1 MADESVLKLQGKVP
15 PRMFIGLGGAGSRI
29 VDRMAAR
36 AKQLPYWDEALRP
49 LTAFVSIDTD
59 INDQNLLEHVPRGN
73 KITIGAFDKHQAV
86 ENYRKSGD
94 QQALQWLDKAYRPR
108 PGGGFGAGQIRVE
121 SRLGFHYSSPQI
133 RERFSQIL
141 RHLLEADNTFR
152 LSEPPTIY
160 VYLYATLAG
169 GTGSGCFLTTAYLLQ
184 DVIRSL
190 HWRPRVLGNYLLST
204 TLLNKVAPDLHQD
217 IHANT
222 YAALKELEHL
232 TKIQYP
238 DVAKDLPNGETFVY
252 WNNQST
258 TELPRVKSAPFY
270 YSSIYDLPPQMAV
283 SDIVSVAADATFWQA
298 FTPIIGRI
306 LSEADNYE
314 KHLTELTRFPGDLKN
329 VGRGYAKNFGAF
341 GLATLVL
348 PAEDL
353 HEYSALRFAAEA
365 LRRQITFGV
374 SPESTD
380 DRARALE
387 RLQVNYEDPKFR
399 NMAEEDRYREI
410 NKAFVLSVQA
420 MAQQDERD
428 EITNGYWQRLVEDA
442 DLGRKTGGVDDNGDP
457 RRADSLVKKVRDE
470 LAKQRDPIVN
480 RVSIKQRT
488 LLFHQEG
495 VNQYSQAVNGL
506 LEDIRKAAVLIDEG
520 LEQVRGSA
528 AEGDVIRD
536 LKLDPMQ
543 ERYLVLRLLDLAEKE
558 IVPEVKQRY
567 EKTEKASLE
576 NPKMK
581 ERLEVEFLENL
592 RQAADAKKWGFR
604 RDDETFKRTKEE
616 AQDNIQKVGKS
627 QKSFFDAKLEQAQYK
642 ELLEYMHKRS
652 HLYARLATRMND
664 LVQDMESE
672 AEAMR
677 RGANPII
684 PRMALTVEV
693 FETLDKPRRRIWPEV
708 YRSLFIDGGRDMTTY
723 DRNVLSKSIAEELKP
738 VRDPGTGR
746 FVEKSE
752 RQAVIDLRQALVQLG
767 RDRLRRYIY
776 GDDDVRALN
785 IETGLE
791 LEARILTPGRNGE
804 PPSKTE
810 IDHYVDKKLVSFS
823 QLAGVTARLRSE
835 ELDTLDDGVKVAQ
848 TRHYVIQKS
857 SVSPDFDARMRRIL
871 ERGGRE
877 PQHSDWS
884 SPHIAI
890 VHDMELPIP
899 LYYFAAVVG
908 EIENAY
914 ERVAANERRAYHLH
928 TDYHWEKALPNLN
941 PRKGEL
947 SASWALDRL
956 VDGLLTQV
964 VVKTREG
971 LFWQRTKEDREPLGE
986 NLAAALYTLG
996 EYHLDQDLGPRFK
1009 TMVDATKESFG
1020 ADEMRRRAEMLKTWA
1035 GKLIEDIAMSARR
1048 GENSRQEELDQ
1059 PVLRVIL
1066 TIAGEM
1072 LDSKSGRPLTQSSA
1086 AAGSILRDSELSFDA
1101 PADEDTVQ

>member
-1 MADESVLKLQGKVP
+1 MADDSVLRLQGKVP
-15 PRMFIGLGGAGSRI
+15 PRMFVGLGGTGSKI

-36 AKQLPYWDEALRP
+36 AKQLPHWEEALRP
-49 LTAFVSIDTD
+49 LTSFVSIDTD

-133 RERFSQIL
+133 RERFTQIL

-152 LSEPPTIY
+152 LGQPPTIY

-169 GTGSGCFLTTAYLLQ
+169 GTGSGCFLCSAYLLQ

-190 HWRPRVLGNYLLST
+190 HWRPRVIGNFLLST

-252 WNNQST
+252 WNNQSS
-258 TELPRVKSAPFY
+258 TELPRVKTAPFY

-283 SDIVSVAADATFWQA
+283 TDIVSVAADATFWQA

-314 KHLTELTRFPGDLKN
+314 KHLTELTRFPGELKN

-353 HEYSALRFAAEA
+353 REYAALRFAAEA

-374 SPESTD
+374 NPDATD

-428 EITNGYWQRLVEDA
+428 EITNGYWQRLVEDV
-442 DLGRKTGGVDDNGDP
+442 DLGRKTGGVDDNGEP
-457 RRADSLVKKVRDE
+457 RRADTLIQKVRDA
-470 LAKQRDPIVN
+470 LAKQREPILN
-480 RVSIKQRT
+480 RVAIKQRT
-488 LLFHQEG
+488 FVFHREG
-495 VNQYSQAVNGL
+495 VNQYLQQVSGL
-506 LEDIRKAAVLIDEG
+506 VEDVRKASVLIDEG
-520 LEQVRGSA
+520 LERVRNSA

-543 ERYLVLRLLDLAEKE
+543 ERYLVLRLLDLSEKE
-558 IVPEVKQRY
+558 IMPEVKQRY
-567 EKTEKASLE
+567 EKTERASLE
-576 NPKMK
+576 NPKVK
-581 ERLEVEFLENL
+581 ERLETEFLENL

-604 RDDETFKRTKEE
+604 PDEETFLRTRDE
-616 AQDNIQKVGKS
+616 AQDNFQKVAQA
-627 QKSFFDAKLEQAQYK
+627 QKRYFDAKLEQAQYK
-642 ELLEYMHKRS
+642 ELLEYMHKRG

-672 AEAMR
+672 AESMR

-708 YRSLFIDGGRDMTTY
+708 YRSLFVDGGRDMTTY
-723 DRNVLSKSIAEELKP
+723 DRNVLSKAIAEELKP

-752 RQAVIDLRQALVQLG
+752 RQAVVDLRQALVQLG
-767 RDRLRRYIY
+767 RDRLRRYIW
-776 GDDDVRALN
+776 GDDDIRPLN

-804 PPSKTE
+804 PPSKSE

-848 TRHYVIQKS
+848 TRHYVINKE

-877 PQHSDWS
+877 PQHSDWA

-928 TDYHWEKALPNLN
+928 TDYHWEAALPNLN

-956 VDGLLTQV
+956 VDALLTQV

-971 LFWQRTKEDREPLGE
+971 LFWKRTAEDSEPLGE

-996 EYHLDQDLGPRFK
+996 EYHLDQDLGPRFQ
-1009 TMVDATKESFG
+1009 TMVEAAKESFG
-1020 ADEMRRRAEMLKTWA
+1020 EEEMRRRAEMLQTWA
-1035 GKLIEDIAMSARR
+1035 GKLLEDIAMAARR
-1048 GENSRQEELDQ
+1048 GENTRQEELDQ
-1059 PVLRVIL
+1059 PVLRVIQ
-1066 TIAGEM
+1066 TIVGEM
-1072 LDSKSGRPLTQSSA
+1072 LDARPSRPLTQGSA
-1086 AAGSILRDSELSFDA
+1086 ATGSIMRDSELSFDPPDKDA
-1101 PADEDTVQ
+1101 VQ